1 MCLACGMCILVLHM
15 SVCVCNCILPPT
27 AEVRKDVS
35 GQFHNAIC
43 CGDIEE
49 RIKVLRSVRQGIRC
63 IMKCNSDLQHSDTT
77 DTLAYLTAKTH
88 GLEEEAESIAAS
100 LGQNLDEVRCMY
112 SYAASMYIAI
122 HCYSK

>member
-1 MCLACGMCILVLHM
+1 MCLARGVCIRVHHVY
-15 SVCVCNCILPPT
+15 VCVCNCILPPT

-49 RIKVLRSVRQGIRC
+49 RIKVLRSVGQGIRC
-63 IMKCNSDLQHSDTT
+63 IMRLSSDLQYCDTT

-100 LGQNLDEVRCMY
+100 LGQSLDEVR
-112 SYAASMYIAI
+112 
-122 HCYSK
+122 